1 MGFVEGF
8 SFFCLPLFHLLRR
21 GRGRAARRG
30 RRPLD
35 WIGPSSDALVMLVLT
50 FLCPPLF
57 LLVATAATA
66 FENMPLQRSSFKR
79 ASRSLAKT
87 GLFLGLFGCLLP
99 PLFFGG
105 SLEVPGG
112 PFGPQW
118 PHWVPI
124 WEPFGSLLGD
134 FLEVGGALD
143 F

>member
-1 MGFVEGF
+1 MTDLFTCVPV
-8 SFFCLPLFHLLRR
+8 SVISALPVPHVK
-21 GRGRAARRG
+21 
-30 RRPLD
+30 P
-35 WIGPSSDALVMLVLT
+35 
-50 FLCPPLF
+50 
-57 LLVATAATA
+57 
-66 FENMPLQRSSFKR
+66 
-79 ASRSLAKT
+79 

-134 FLEVGGALD
+134 FLEVGGALG